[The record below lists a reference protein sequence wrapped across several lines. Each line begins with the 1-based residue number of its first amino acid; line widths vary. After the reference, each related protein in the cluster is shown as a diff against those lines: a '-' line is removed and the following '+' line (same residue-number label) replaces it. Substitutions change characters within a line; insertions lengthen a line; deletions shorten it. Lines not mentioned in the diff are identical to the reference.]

1 MAGNHKLRKRKV
13 DVSKLNMEQ
22 VEKLQEEIGKEL
34 SKIFDE
40 AGQKANK
47 LLNIYG
53 LEIKIGYEM
62 KEMPEKIKKK
72 RKPKTEAK
80 L

>member
-1 MAGNHKLRKRKV
+1 MSKQRQRKV
-13 DVSKLNMEQ
+13 DVKKLTSEQ
-22 VEKLQEEIGKEL
+22 VEKLQEQIGKEL

-40 AGQKANK
+40 AGSKANQ

-53 LEIKIGYEM
+53 LQVQIGYEI
-62 KEMPEKIKKK
+62 KEVSENTDKKEDSETS
-72 RKPKTEAK
+72 TE